1 MPNVHAFA
9 SSNAIEAALLGR
21 ARPHAGPAAGH
32 EQAMARRLAQLQ
44 TALGNDLPPNAPAA
58 APERSFGLT
67 SSIIFGLGAAL
78 LAAVVSWLALP
89 PSDNTRQTG
98 MQPALATTAPTSP
111 LIEST
116 PAPLPLV
123 TSSAQEVDKARIDEL
138 LESWRQAWQAKD
150 IAAYLKAYGA
160 AFRPVDGS
168 SRETWVS
175 ARTKKLSTNAAIE
188 VLLSD
193 ITLERIEDNLFRVS
207 FLQSYASG
215 NYRESSRSKTL
226 LIVRE
231 KGDWKIISEQQD

>member
-21 ARPHAGPAAGH
+21 TRPQAGPVAGH

-44 TALGNDLPPNAPAA
+44 TALGNDLPPTAPAA
-58 APERSFGLT
+58 APERSSGLT
-67 SSIIFGLGAAL
+67 SSLIFGLGAAL
-78 LAAVVSWLALP
+78 LAAVVIWLTLS
-89 PSDNTRQTG
+89 PSDDTRQTVL
-98 MQPALATTAPTSP
+98 QPALATTAPTP
-111 LIEST
+111 ALIESS
-116 PAPLPLV
+116 PAPQPQA
-123 TSSAQEVDKARIDEL
+123 TASAQEVDKARIEAL

-150 IAAYLKAYGA
+150 IAAYLEAYGA

-175 ARTKKLSTNAAIE
+175 TRTKKLSTRAAIE

-215 NYRESSRSKTL
+215 NYRESNRSKTL

-231 KGDWKIISEQQD
+231 NDDWKIISEQQD

>member
-21 ARPHAGPAAGH
+21 TRPQAGPVAGH

-44 TALGNDLPPNAPAA
+44 TALGNDLPPTAPAA
-58 APERSFGLT
+58 APERSSGLT
-67 SSIIFGLGAAL
+67 SSLIFGLGAAL
-78 LAAVVSWLALP
+78 LAAVVIWLTLP
-89 PSDNTRQTG
+89 PSDNTRQTVL
-98 MQPALATTAPTSP
+98 QPALATTAPTP
-111 LIEST
+111 ALIESP
-116 PAPLPLV
+116 PAPLAIA
-123 TSSAQEVDKARIDEL
+123 SAQEVDKARIEAL

-150 IAAYLKAYGA
+150 IAAYLEAYGA

-175 ARTKKLSTNAAIE
+175 TRTKKLSTSAAIE

-193 ITLERIEDNLFRVS
+193 ITMERIEDNLFRVS

-231 KGDWKIISEQQD
+231 NDDWKIISEQQN

>member
-21 ARPHAGPAAGH
+21 TRPHAGPVAGH

-44 TALGNDLPPNAPAA
+44 TALGNDLPPTAPAA
-58 APERSFGLT
+58 APERSSGLT
-67 SSIIFGLGAAL
+67 SSLIFGLGAAL
-78 LAAVVSWLALP
+78 LAAVVIWLTLP
-89 PSDNTRQTG
+89 PSDNTRQTVL
-98 MQPALATTAPTSP
+98 QPALATTAPTP
-111 LIEST
+111 ALIESP
-116 PAPLPLV
+116 PAPLAIA
-123 TSSAQEVDKARIDEL
+123 SAQEVDKARIEAL

-150 IAAYLKAYGA
+150 IAAYLEAYGA

-175 ARTKKLSTNAAIE
+175 TRTKKLSTSAAIE

-193 ITLERIEDNLFRVS
+193 ITMERIEDNLFRVS

-231 KGDWKIISEQQD
+231 NDDWKIISEQQN

>member
-1 MPNVHAFA
+1 MPTAHAFA
-9 SSNAIEAALLGR
+9 SSNAIEAALLGS
-21 ARPHAGPAAGH
+21 ARPHAGPAIGH

-44 TALGNDLPPNAPAA
+44 TALGNDLPPTAPAA
-58 APERSFGLT
+58 APERAFGLT
-67 SSIIFGLGAAL
+67 SIVIFSLGTAL
-78 LAAVVSWLALP
+78 LAAAVIWLTLP
-89 PSDNTRQTG
+89 PSDNTWQTG
-98 MQPALATTAPTSP
+98 MQPTLATTAQTS
-111 LIEST
+111 LQIESL
-116 PAPLPLV
+116 PAPLPLA
-123 TSSAQEVDKARIDEL
+123 TASAREADQASMEEL

-150 IAAYLKAYGA
+150 IPAYLAAYGA

-231 KGDWKIISEQQD
+231 NGHWKIISEQQD